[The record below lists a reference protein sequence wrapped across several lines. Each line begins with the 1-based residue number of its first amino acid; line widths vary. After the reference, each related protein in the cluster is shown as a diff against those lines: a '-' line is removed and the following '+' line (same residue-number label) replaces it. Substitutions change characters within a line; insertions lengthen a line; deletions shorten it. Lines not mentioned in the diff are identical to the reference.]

1 MKEVDAMNTDL
12 SPIDHPGAWR
22 ASASSKES
30 FTVELTERHLQALD
44 HALQTVKQKTTDAE
58 SITRDDFRLDGIEDD
73 VNDWRNQVMM
83 QSGIVILSGFPVEKY
98 SKEDLGMIHFGL
110 GTHFGTAMSQ
120 SVMGDRLGHV
130 VNVGGKDPKERA
142 YRNSTELDMH
152 TDACD
157 VVAMMCLQKAQSG
170 GYSGYVSA
178 ISIYNEILRRQPR
191 LMPILMKGF
200 HYHRFGE
207 EEPGQSPVTE
217 ERIPV
222 FSFRDNFLSVNYLR
236 SYIEMAAEEM
246 RVPLSADQIAA
257 LDLVDEIADDEN
269 FALKF
274 ITQPG
279 EAVFFNNL
287 TVLHNRTAFEDSDI
301 AAEKRHLLRLWLVAY
316 EPRPVCDSLRIYE
329 VRGIQK
335 QAGKSTYFDG
345 DLNYSRFDNEDARM

>member
-1 MKEVDAMNTDL
+1 MKEVVAMNTDF

-22 ASASSKES
+22 ASESSKDS
-30 FTVELTERHLQALD
+30 FTVELTARHLEALD
-44 HALQTVKQKTTDAE
+44 HALQTVKQKTTNAE

-83 QSGIVILSGFPVEKY
+83 QSGIVILSEFPVEKY

-191 LMPILMKGF
+191 LMPILMTGF

-246 RVPLSADQIAA
+246 RVPLSADQVAA

-329 VRGIQK
+329 GRGIQK
-335 QAGKSTYFDG
+335 QAGKPTHYDG